1 MPDERDRSQYRSLI
15 DAMVHECR
23 DGQGQV
29 FPGWVRR
36 GVWNREALE
45 RPDDLPEEA
54 RMNAVLAHLG
64 DSDRAVIARMVELSY
79 EGGVNDTLRVL
90 HDHQVPPFE
99 DGYERAPFNDF
110 MGRLETDWDWPT

>member
-1 MPDERDRSQYRSLI
+1 
-15 DAMVHECR
+15 
-23 DGQGQV
+23 
-29 FPGWVRR
+29 
-36 GVWNREALE
+36 
-45 RPDDLPEEA
+45 
-54 RMNAVLAHLG
+54 MNAVLAHLG